1 MTPGA
6 ASGMP
11 AVLAEVVA
19 AMLVTMAPARCET
32 TQLLPT
38 QQLYERT
45 TQKTV
50 AEVVEDV
57 EFAISERN
65 FRVTSQLHV
74 GRGIRERDNI
84 DFPDYEVILF
94 CNLGLARQML
104 ELDPGYINYCPG
116 RITVRRGGDT
126 TYIAAPLLP
135 EHAGQDAALATLVR
149 DTNTQLRAIVD
160 FGTEY
165 WAKRSP

>member
-6 ASGMP
+6 ASGLP
-11 AVLAEVVA
+11 AVLAEVVIA
-19 AMLVTMAPARCET
+19 FVMLVSPAQCET
-32 TQLLPT
+32 TQVPAA
-38 QQLYERT
+38 QQIYERT
-45 TQKTV
+45 TRKTV
-50 AEVVEDV
+50 TEVLEDV

-65 FRVTSQLHV
+65 FRLTSQLHV

-94 CNLGLARQML
+94 CNLELARQML

-126 TYIAAPLLP
+126 THIAAPLLP
-135 EHAGQDAALATLVR
+135 ELADQNEALALLVR
-149 DTNTQLRAIVD
+149 GINAQMRAIVD

-165 WAKRSP
+165 WARRNP